1 MPTTLTAPDKLA
13 AIAAA
18 LKAAF
23 ETIDGVT
30 VFDYEPVGSELPLP
44 CITIGTPELQRSEID
59 EAERQ
64 LGADDW
70 RQSWAVTAM
79 VAMHEPELAQALVRQ
94 LVGEMVEAID
104 LDHTLDGEA
113 HEARLVSARV
123 GYGEPERSPRLVVAE
138 CDVQVLSLMP
148 RT

>member
-1 MPTTLTAPDKLA
+1 MPSTLTAPEKLA
-13 AIAAA
+13 AVAAA

-23 ETIDGVT
+23 DTIDGVT
-30 VFDYEPVGSELPLP
+30 VFDHEPVGSELPLP
-44 CITIGTPELQRSEID
+44 CITIGTPELQRTEID

-64 LGADDW
+64 LGAEDW
-70 RQSWAVTAM
+70 RQSWAVTLM
-79 VAMHEPELAQALVRQ
+79 VAMHEPADAQALIRR

-104 LDHTLDGEA
+104 LDHTLTGEA

-123 GYGEPERSPRLVVAE
+123 GYGEPDRSPRLIVAE

-148 RT
+148 RN